1 VPPVTMELL
10 LRQLFEKNASDLHIT
25 TGAPPAL
32 RIDGDVHQLEMER
45 LSTQMAQRLVYSLLT
60 DEQKE
65 RFERDHELDLSFG
78 VEGLGRVRMNVFM
91 QRGTVATVLRNIPT
105 EIQTFEDLLLPPV
118 VKELIKIPKGLVL
131 VTGVTGSG
139 KSTTLA
145 TMIDFINTTRKAHI
159 LTVEDPIEFLHR
171 HKESVVDQREV
182 GMDTKTFGKALRS
195 ALRQRAD
202 VVLVG
207 EMRDLETIAATL
219 TLAET
224 GHFVFATLH
233 TPDAAQSINRIID
246 VFPHYQQAQIRAQ
259 LSFVLKAVISQQLLP
274 KTPGPGRIVA
284 VEILLCN
291 QAVQNMI
298 REEKVHQVYSV
309 MQTSSESGMQTMN
322 QALLDLY
329 RRRYVTKAEIL
340 SRTTEVRDLERLMK
354 MMGG

>member
-1 VPPVTMELL
+1 MAPVTMEFL

-32 RIDGDVHQLEMER
+32 RIDGEVHQLEMER
-45 LSTQMAQRLVYSLLT
+45 LSTQMAQRLIYSLLT

-105 EIQTFEDLLLPPV
+105 EIKSFEDLQVPPV
-118 VKELIKIPKGLVL
+118 VKELVKIPKGLVL
-131 VTGVTGSG
+131 ITGVTGSG

-145 TMIDFINTTRKAHI
+145 TMIDWINTSRKCHI

-182 GMDTKTFGKALRS
+182 GMDTKAFGRALRS
-195 ALRQRAD
+195 ALRQRCD

-207 EMRDLETIAATL
+207 EMRDLETIGATL

-224 GHFVFATLH
+224 GHLVFATLH

-246 VFPHYQQAQIRAQ
+246 VFPHYQQAQVRAQ
-259 LSFVLKAVISQQLLP
+259 LSFTLKAVLSQQLLP
-274 KTPGPGRIVA
+274 RTPGPGRIIA
-284 VEILLCN
+284 VEVLLCTT
-291 QAVQNMI
+291 AVANMI
-298 REEKVHQVYSV
+298 RDEKIHQVTSV
-309 MQTSSESGMQTMN
+309 IQTSSEQGMQTMN
-322 QALLDLY
+322 QALLELY
-329 RRRYVTKAEIL
+329 RKRLVTKAEIL
-340 SRTTEVRDLERLMK
+340 SRTTEVKDLERLLK